1 MSEEIQYDYK
11 NLSFEY
17 INTIFD
23 KNKLPNQLQKII
35 EQNEIPEKET
45 IINLI
50 KDYDKNI
57 SLLGLLIL
65 RTQYKKFYKRPYI
78 TKFFN
83 IEGCI
88 HKQNDDIEYITWI
101 EEYIDYKEGRE
112 YEKIKV
118 ELSKNEIIDVIHIS
132 EIIYSHLIRLS
143 NILLK
148 NNKKNTDEYNK
159 DNLLEEK
166 IEKEK
171 KEDNIEIEEEKKE
184 ENKEKEEEKI
194 EENEEKEE
202 EEEIEEE
209 ERKKKGKIEYYI
221 YIIFELLLNLY
232 DLDEQIINLFIVKK
246 WINLYENLFKVNS
259 YKINYLILTIIYY
272 LFSIDKTYI
281 TYMKLIKY
289 EKKFS
294 FNFFKL
300 IVNSVSGC
308 CCHGYEYK
316 YIYDYIMENFDLLIK
331 VIRETERNNLI
342 DTSLIQ
348 SVYYFKIKII
358 NYFIKEIGKNQLIF
372 FFRRFT
378 FNLRNEDIFSCI
390 CDIKKFNSII
400 ERITFSHYMEE
411 LHKIFYLCDNPTCFI
426 QILSYYIT
434 EKNPIKIRATFNVL
448 IECIFISEDISIKEL
463 VFNNIFTYLIKIL
476 QNPDYFS
483 SISNIVMLFHPFLN
497 ENDSDIL
504 KIYHKNTFNL
514 GNILPDT
521 VQKMYANN
529 YQFYTVDHLMNLIE
543 SFVDI
548 GNVIKKQF
556 YSKNVNPFARDL
568 IKGDYEKKVGNR
580 NNILDKIKEAL
591 KN

>member
-17 INTIFD
+17 INTIIN

-65 RTQYKKFYKRPYI
+65 RTQYKNFYKRPYI

-83 IEGCI
+83 IEECI

-159 DNLLEEK
+159 DNLLEVK

-209 ERKKKGKIEYYI
+209 ERKKK
-221 YIIFELLLNLY
+221 
-232 DLDEQIINLFIVKK
+232 
-246 WINLYENLFKVNS
+246 
-259 YKINYLILTIIYY
+259 
-272 LFSIDKTYI
+272 
-281 TYMKLIKY
+281 
-289 EKKFS
+289 EK
-294 FNFFKL
+294 
-300 IVNSVSGC
+300 
-308 CCHGYEYK
+308 
-316 YIYDYIMENFDLLIK
+316 
-331 VIRETERNNLI
+331 
-342 DTSLIQ
+342 
-348 SVYYFKIKII
+348 
-358 NYFIKEIGKNQLIF
+358 
-372 FFRRFT
+372 
-378 FNLRNEDIFSCI
+378 
-390 CDIKKFNSII
+390 
-400 ERITFSHYMEE
+400 
-411 LHKIFYLCDNPTCFI
+411 
-426 QILSYYIT
+426 
-434 EKNPIKIRATFNVL
+434 
-448 IECIFISEDISIKEL
+448 
-463 VFNNIFTYLIKIL
+463 
-476 QNPDYFS
+476 
-483 SISNIVMLFHPFLN
+483 
-497 ENDSDIL
+497 
-504 KIYHKNTFNL
+504 
-514 GNILPDT
+514 
-521 VQKMYANN
+521 
-529 YQFYTVDHLMNLIE
+529 
-543 SFVDI
+543 
-548 GNVIKKQF
+548 
-556 YSKNVNPFARDL
+556 
-568 IKGDYEKKVGNR
+568 
-580 NNILDKIKEAL
+580 
-591 KN
+591 